1 MPALR
6 RRDGAGS
13 TDKYLESD
21 SGGTDDRKLTAVAI
35 MVVALFLGSLVAP
48 WELALIIGSL
58 LAWVWWSYTVPRWRD
73 WAQRRG
79 ANSDQLQKFAFRTG
93 LTWPK
98 GSLFERTEFRRK

>member
-1 MPALR
+1 MAQAQPINIWKAILM
-6 RRDGAGS
+6 GQMIVN
-13 TDKYLESD
+13 LP
-21 SGGTDDRKLTAVAI
+21 AVAI

-98 GSLFERTEFRRK
+98 GSLFERTEFRRKK

>member
-1 MPALR
+1 MAQAQPINIWKALLV
-6 RRDGAGS
+6 GQMIVN
-13 TDKYLESD
+13 LP
-21 SGGTDDRKLTAVAI
+21 AVAI
-35 MVVALFLGSLVAP
+35 RLVALFLGSLLAP
-48 WELALIIGSL
+48 WGELALIIGSL